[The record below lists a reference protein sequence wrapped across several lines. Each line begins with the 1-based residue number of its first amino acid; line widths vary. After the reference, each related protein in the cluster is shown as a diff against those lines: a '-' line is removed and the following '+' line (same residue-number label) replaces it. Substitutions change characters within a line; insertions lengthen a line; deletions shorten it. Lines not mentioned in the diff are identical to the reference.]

1 MNTDLF
7 EILKELGVLSLVH
20 RLFVTEKPRGGR

>member
-7 EILKELGVLSLVH
+7 EILKELIYLNPQSWLIIFNSNM
-20 RLFVTEKPRGGR
+20 L